1 MQVIARAIKS
11 CKETF
16 RIPVLQQLQKY
27 TENASIIESPL
38 MHIKGLEN
46 TTVAEVLMTKEDE
59 KVGSWLWC
67 KSDDTVY
74 DAAKQ
79 VCCHVIFFPH
89 SLRSLFKLRR
99 SCRFLLEF
107 VLIA

>member
-11 CKETF
+11 CQEKF
-16 RIPVLQQLQKY
+16 RLPVLQKLQKY
-27 TENASIIESPL
+27 TDNALVIKSPL
-38 MHIKGLEN
+38 THQKGLEN

-79 VCCHVIFFPH
+79 VYYYIKIFD
-89 SLRSLFKLRR
+89 
-99 SCRFLLEF
+99 
-107 VLIA
+107 